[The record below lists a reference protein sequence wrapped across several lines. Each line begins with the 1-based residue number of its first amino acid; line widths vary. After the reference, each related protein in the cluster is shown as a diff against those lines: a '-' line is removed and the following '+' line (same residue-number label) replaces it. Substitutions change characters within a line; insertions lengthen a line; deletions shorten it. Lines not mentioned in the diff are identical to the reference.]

1 MPTDDRRYL
10 RRAQDRPGYTRFCT
24 AGQDLAHL
32 TFGTCNL
39 ASGEAWGMETG
50 GDEALAVILRGRV
63 DAVAG
68 GEAWTGLGGRETVF
82 AGRATAVYVP
92 PRTRLSLTA
101 AGGPA
106 LVGVCQAPVGDAPA
120 PSPPYV
126 VRPEDVRVAERGR
139 APFAR
144 EVHDILDATRPAAR
158 LVVGETFNAVG
169 NWSSYPPHKHD
180 ENRPEVEVRLEE
192 LYYFQFAPEAGFGA
206 QFLYTADGDL
216 DEAHRVRQGD
226 VTLLPRGYHP
236 VAAAPGY
243 RLYYLWVM
251 AGDGRQLRPFDDPTH
266 AWVKSAQA

>member
-1 MPTDDRRYL
+1 MSGGATHV
-10 RRAQDRPGYTRFCT
+10 RRAAPGSGYRRFCT
-24 AGQDLAHL
+24 AGEDLADL
-32 TFGTCNL
+32 TFGTCSL
-39 ASGEAWGMETG
+39 EEGQAWEGVS
-50 GDEALAVILRGRV
+50 GDEEVLAVIVRGRV
-63 DAVAG
+63 DASAG
-68 GEAWTGLGGRETVF
+68 DRSWSAVGGRASVF
-82 AGRATAVYVP
+82 DGRASAVYVP
-92 PRTRLSLTA
+92 PHNGIRLRA

-106 LVGVCQAPVGDAPA
+106 LVGLCQAPVRPDQACPA
-120 PSPPYV
+120 PYAIG
-126 VRPEDVRVAERGR
+126 PEEVRVASRGR
-139 APFAR
+139 APFLR